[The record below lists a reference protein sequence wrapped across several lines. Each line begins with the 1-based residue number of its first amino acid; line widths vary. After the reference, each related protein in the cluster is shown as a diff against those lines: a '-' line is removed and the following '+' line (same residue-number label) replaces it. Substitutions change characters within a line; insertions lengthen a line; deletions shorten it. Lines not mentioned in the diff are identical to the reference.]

1 MRFDHGTIG
10 NLKQYG
16 TTYPSEYN
24 LTMVTAPVYLFYSDN
39 DPFVSTE
46 VWADSAAITSFE
58 LIWFI

>member
-46 VWADSAAITSFE
+46 V
-58 LIWFI
+58 